1 MSDSFHQN
9 RAVHN
14 CVGRD
19 GSTAASKENLAVGL
33 ERLEGTEWKGKL
45 SPMRSPE

>member
-1 MSDSFHQN
+1 MSDSFHQI

-19 GSTAASKENLAVGL
+19 GSTAASKEKLAVGFKTL
-33 ERLEGTEWKGKL
+33 KGREWKGKL
-45 SPMRSPE
+45 SHMLSPE